1 MLKIL
6 SALLIALSCWAA
18 GNAQALEPHRDLRE
32 NVAREFEGTYRFN
45 YLFAENGVIYLDESS
60 HFQALDFDRT
70 EGESAPR
77 ITFFNQTSKGEKRA
91 HYSYTFH
98 QEENKL
104 TLQELDAMAIFALT
118 AWERINLRSV
128 CWNAMLRERRS
139 RHEIRILLRLERAA
153 FSKGP
158 LHGQPMNG

>member
-6 SALLIALSCWAA
+6 SALLLELSCGAA
-18 GNAQALEPHRDLRE
+18 ENAQALEPHRDLRE

-70 EGESAPR
+70 EGESAPF

-91 HYSYTFH
+91 HYSYAFH
-98 QEENKL
+98 QEE
-104 TLQELDAMAIFALT
+104 TSSPCGSSMAMTIFALT

-128 CWNAMLRERRS
+128 CLNAMLRERRS